1 MFCVVITY
9 LLNHSDYLFSW
20 IFLCSEFT
28 SEPHRNY
35 TAIAPLKYPNPE
47 QLEPPYL
54 AIHYGKDLVRYPPQ
68 RNIHEKVININEL
81 QGLAGNKSLEA
92 LVDRIEN
99 RIRYGMIGDVY
110 DLAAT
115 YAVVITV
122 GRVFNDSNK
131 RTAFV
136 SMDTCLEQNGID
148 LEYDVESVGN
158 MIIRVAQG
166 LVDVTELAHYLR
178 SL

>member
-1 MFCVVITY
+1 MK
-9 LLNHSDYLFSW
+9 LLSAEDVL
-20 IFLCSEFT
+20 II
-28 SEPHRNY
+28 R
-35 TAIAPLKYPNPE
+35 
-47 QLEPPYL
+47 
-54 AIHYGKDLVRYPPQ
+54 
-68 RNIHEKVININEL
+68 EKVINKNEL

-92 LVDRIEN
+92 LVDRIGN

-115 YAVVITV
+115 HAVVIAV
-122 GRVFNDSNK
+122 GHAFNDANK

-136 SMDTCLEQNGID
+136 SMDACLEQNGII

-158 MIIRVAQG
+158 MIIRVAEG
-166 LVDVTELAHYLR
+166 LVGVPELAHYLR

>member
-1 MFCVVITY
+1 MK
-9 LLNHSDYLFSW
+9 LLSAEDVL
-20 IFLCSEFT
+20 I
-28 SEPHRNY
+28 
-35 TAIAPLKYPNPE
+35 
-47 QLEPPYL
+47 
-54 AIHYGKDLVRYPPQ
+54 
-68 RNIHEKVININEL
+68 IHEKVININEL

-92 LVDRIEN
+92 LVDRIKN

-115 YAVVITV
+115 YAVVVAV
-122 GRVFNDSNK
+122 GHAFNDANK